1 MKSSN
6 SNEGFLK
13 EFEKLKDIGKDQSS
27 NIALLMYNKVKNR
40 YSNILPYD
48 WSRIKLSGS
57 SMEPGLDYI
66 NANLI
71 PGYNSARDYIAT
83 QGPLKNTVNDFWRMV
98 WEYNACCIVML
109 TNLIEN
115 NRVTCEKYWPTNKLP
130 IQYGQIYVS
139 VLKVEKFK
147 EWTKTEMMI
156 SHINSK
162 PGRTICHYQFVDWPD
177 YGVPQSINSLVD
189 FTEVVQK
196 ATESVRNSGPIVVH
210 CSAGVGR
217 SGSFIALSYSMNLI
231 ATKGIVNVFGQVYT
245 MRRCRTMMVQTLDQ
259 YVFLHT
265 CILNIISTNK
275 EKHAKRKNQVPLID
289 FPVHCMRLAANSN
302 MGFLE
307 DFELIGQAGRKQPK
321 TAGLL
326 PGNANKNRYKDV
338 VPYEH
343 SRVKLPPSLNDPS
356 SDYINA
362 NFIAGY
368 NSDQEYI
375 ATQGPLKETLAD
387 FWRMIWTYNVSIIVM
402 LTRCEE
408 NGKKKCEEYW
418 PLDRNP
424 QQFGDILVQVMSQNM
439 YPEYIDRQFKVI
451 HVHYRAERI
460 ISHFHFL
467 GWPDHGVPSP
477 MDSIISFVAGFRHH
491 AHFIKKSGPT
501 VVHCSAGVGRTGT
514 FIGLD
519 CLLQQIRNEQTINV
533 FEMVHRMRLN
543 RCFMVQTLDQYMLL
557 HTCIRNILTQNS

>member
-1 MKSSN
+1 K
-6 SNEGFLK
+6 
-13 EFEKLKDIGKDQSS
+13 I
-27 NIALLMYNKVKNR
+27 IIILMH
-40 YSNILPYD
+40 L
-48 WSRIKLSGS
+48 
-57 SMEPGLDYI
+57 
-66 NANLI
+66 
-71 PGYNSARDYIAT
+71 
-83 QGPLKNTVNDFWRMV
+83 Q
-98 WEYNACCIVML
+98 
-109 TNLIEN
+109 
-115 NRVTCEKYWPTNKLP
+115 VTCEKYWPTNKLP

-139 VLKVEKFK
+139 VLKVEK
-147 EWTKTEMMI
+147 KTSGCI
-156 SHINSK
+156 PFYHNLAHFFLQINSK

-245 MRRCRTMMVQTLDQ
+245 MRRCRTMMVQTLVC
-259 YVFLHT
+259 YVQCVLH
-265 CILNIISTNK
+265 
-275 EKHAKRKNQVPLID
+275 
-289 FPVHCMRLAANSN
+289 
-302 MGFLE
+302 
-307 DFELIGQAGRKQPK
+307 
-321 TAGLL
+321 L
-326 PGNANKNRYKDV
+326 PQSQ
-338 VPYEH
+338 YEH

-439 YPEYIDRQFKVI
+439 YPEYIDRQFK
-451 HVHYRAERI
+451 VHYRAERI